1 MARTSRW
8 YTVAESNNLLIGQNG
23 FDVVAEHNTNTQ
35 SPDDGCWIALK
46 CIAAVVPTGTA
57 YSSQFV
63 QLVSAASN
71 IGDNLG
77 TVFLQPGDIIYGN
90 FSGVVNH
97 TDSNATLIA
106 YRG

>member
-1 MARTSRW
+1 MATGPSK
-8 YTVAESNNLLIGQNG
+8 YTVQESNNLKLGQGG
-23 FDVVAEHNTNTQ
+23 FDVVAEHDSNTQ
-35 SPDDGCWIALK
+35 SPASGSWIALQ
-46 CIAAVVPTGTA
+46 CVAAVTPGSTA
-57 YSSQFV
+57 YSAQFV

-77 TVFLQPGDIIYGN
+77 AVFLQPGDVIYGN

-97 TDSNATLIA
+97 TNSNATLLA